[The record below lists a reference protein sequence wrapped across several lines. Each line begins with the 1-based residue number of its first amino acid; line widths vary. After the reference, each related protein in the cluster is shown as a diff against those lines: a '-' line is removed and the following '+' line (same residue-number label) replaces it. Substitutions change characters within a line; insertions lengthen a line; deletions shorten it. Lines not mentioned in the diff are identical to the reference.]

1 MHSRLP
7 ARWKGRLLT
16 AAKKGKPSMFHRV
29 VAPVLCLA
37 LTTSAALA
45 ESRSEPELETLF
57 ADLDR
62 QLFEVAFNDCDLD
75 AAAAL
80 VAEDLEF
87 YHDQGGATHSR
98 EAFLGNVERNICSRE
113 EPLRRDLLPGSMR
126 IEPLRSGGEL
136 YGVIQFGAHTFT
148 ILHDD
153 GSETLTGQ
161 ADFAN
166 LWLLGDDGDWV
177 LSRVLS
183 YAHRAPD

>member
-75 AAAAL
+75 EAAAL
-80 VAEDLEF
+80 VAEDL
-87 YHDQGGATHSR
+87 DST
-98 EAFLGNVERNICSRE
+98 
-113 EPLRRDLLPGSMR
+113 
-126 IEPLRSGGEL
+126 
-136 YGVIQFGAHTFT
+136 TT
-148 ILHDD
+148 
-153 GSETLTGQ
+153 
-161 ADFAN
+161 
-166 LWLLGDDGDWV
+166 
-177 LSRVLS
+177 
-183 YAHRAPD
+183 RAVPPTAARPSWAM